1 MLAEAEVA
9 TGAGATVADSIA
21 RSPLARFRKR
31 RLAKSKFDVQPSQ
44 SSAVLIAT
52 VGTPIPPA
60 VIRQAVKMSHGDPVA
75 VISIARIY
83 GSSFGLPNP
92 GLLPTRSEMVEQRA
106 LVAKAIDRLEGA
118 GVEAWGQVASTRRF
132 AKAIAQ
138 AAGARGV
145 SHVLVVTPET
155 PRWRKVVEGDVAHD
169 VRRKISNEVTV
180 ERVAS

>member
-1 MLAEAEVA
+1 MPAEAEVA
-9 TGAGATVADSIA
+9 TKAETVMDRPVA
-21 RSPLARFRKR
+21 RSAMARLRKR

-44 SSAVLIAT
+44 SSVVLIAT
-52 VGTPIPPA
+52 VGTPIPA
-60 VIRQAVKMSHGDPVA
+60 SVIRQAVKLSGGDPVA

-106 LVAKAIDRLEGA
+106 LVAGAIDRIEQA

-132 AKAIAQ
+132 AKTIAG
-138 AAGARGV
+138 AARARGV
-145 SHVLVVTPET
+145 SHVLVVTPEI
-155 PRWRKVVEGDVAHD
+155 PRWRRFVEGDVVHD
-169 VRRKISNEVTV
+169 VRRKISKEVTV